1 MGHLLLVRHSTT
13 EASASGRNLGQGSD
27 PSLTHEGEQL
37 AALLGTRLEQ
47 ELAELPIADLR
58 LVTSPAKRCRETL
71 AQLVVA
77 IGADGADRDVEVDPR
92 LLEIDYGA
100 WEGLTADECWARDP
114 ELRSAWER
122 DPFVTRTPD
131 GESGRDV
138 AARAFPAFDAL
149 EEWLAENLAR
159 GVLVVG
165 HNHVNRLRLT
175 AMLGWPMSSYRSRVS
190 QDPAGYSI
198 IGVRAGE
205 RIVRRLNVRPR

>member
-27 PSLTHEGEQL
+27 PPLTGDGRKL
-37 AALLGTRLEQ
+37 AALLGTRLAQ
-47 ELAELPIADLR
+47 ELAELPVAELR
-58 LVTSPAKRCRETL
+58 LVTSPARRCRETM
-71 AQLVVA
+71 AAVAAA
-77 IGADGADRDVEVDPR
+77 IGADRETEVDGH

-100 WEGLTADECWARDP
+100 WEGLTADECWARDS
-114 ELRSAWER
+114 ELRATWER

-138 AARAFPAFDAL
+138 AARAFPVFDAL
-149 EEWLAENLAR
+149 EAWLSEDLAR

-175 AMLGWPMSSYRSRVS
+175 AMLEWPMSSYRRRVS

>member
-27 PSLTHEGEQL
+27 PPLTGEGGQL
-37 AALLGTRLEQ
+37 AGLLGTRIAQ
-47 ELAELPIADLR
+47 ELAELPVADLR
-58 LVTSPAKRCRETL
+58 LVTSPARRCRETL
-71 AQLVVA
+71 AEVAAA
-77 IGADGADRDVEVDPR
+77 IGADREAEVDER

-100 WEGLTADECWARDP
+100 WEGLTPDECWARDP
-114 ELRSAWER
+114 ELRRAWER
-122 DPFVTRTPD
+122 DPFVTPAPD

-138 AARAFPAFDAL
+138 AARAFPAFDAF
-149 EEWLAENLAR
+149 EGWLSEDLAR

-175 AMLGWPMSSYRSRVS
+175 AMLEWPMSSYRRRVS

>member
-1 MGHLLLVRHSTT
+1 MGLLLLVRHSTT

-27 PSLTHEGEQL
+27 PPLTGEGAEL
-37 AALLGTRLEQ
+37 AALLGTRLAQ
-47 ELAELPIADLR
+47 ELKELPIGALR
-58 LVTSPAKRCRETL
+58 LVTSPARRCRETL
-71 AQLVVA
+71 ASVA
-77 IGADGADRDVEVDPR
+77 AGIGADAAAAEVDDR

-114 ELRSAWER
+114 ELRATWER
-122 DPFVTRTPD
+122 DPFVTSTPD

-138 AARAFPAFDAL
+138 AARSFPVFDGL
-149 EEWLAENLAR
+149 EEWLSDDLAR

-175 AMLGWPMSSYRSRVS
+175 AMLEWPMSSYRRRVS